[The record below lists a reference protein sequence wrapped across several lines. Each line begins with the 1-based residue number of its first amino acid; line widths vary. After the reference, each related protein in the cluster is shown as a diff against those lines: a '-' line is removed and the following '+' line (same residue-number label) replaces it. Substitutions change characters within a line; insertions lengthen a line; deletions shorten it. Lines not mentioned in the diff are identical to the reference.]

1 MKVLVFVTIACLLSG
16 ANAAGFVDALKGFGS
31 SVGNVFTNLFN
42 DLKAPLKTVA
52 NTLVD
57 NLKTA
62 GTQLLTTGAQ
72 SLLGSLSNVG
82 APATRDTDLL
92 TGVSKFVT
100 EGKAVVAKLSE
111 TLGSLYHS
119 AMTSLADIAQR
130 ISSMDFLK
138 QPIDKIL
145 SEIKN
150 VVNLHD
156 LFQNSLVETITKN
169 PGQFLIKAAEGL
181 ISKLGNKRSALTDTL
196 TSVGQQFATLFKP
209 VVDAVKQHVSTLGST
224 LSTTATALYGAVK
237 PTLDQLS
244 TQLSGHVQAL
254 KDSATELLGH
264 GQDALK
270 ALSAAAGDIMTQTMG
285 NMKPTLQKIVDTGKD
300 AVKTITNTLGSN

>member
-1 MKVLVFVTIACLLSG
+1 MKVLVFVAVACLLSG
-16 ANAAGFVDALKGFGS
+16 ANGAGFLDTLKGLGTSIGDLFK
-31 SVGNVFTNLFN
+31 NLFN
-42 DLKAPLKTVA
+42 DLKTPLA
-52 NTLVD
+52 NVTNALVES
-57 NLKTA
+57 LKTA
-62 GTQLLTTGAQ
+62 GTQLLATGAQ
-72 SLLGSLSNVG
+72 SLLGSLANVG
-82 APATRDTDLL
+82 KREVSLL

-100 EGKAVVAKLSE
+100 EGKSVVAKLSE

-119 AMTSLADIAQR
+119 AMTSLTNIAQR

-138 QPIDKIL
+138 EPLDKIL

-156 LFQNSLVETITKN
+156 LFQNSLLETLIKN

-196 TSVGQQFATLFKP
+196 SSVGQQFASLFKP

-224 LSTTATALYGAVK
+224 LSSTATALFGAVK

-264 GQDALK
+264 GQNALK

>member
-1 MKVLVFVTIACLLSG
+1 MKVLVFVAIACLLSG
-16 ANAAGFVDALKGFGS
+16 ANAAGFVDTLKGVAN
-31 SVGNVFTNLFN
+31 SVGSVFTNLFQ
-42 DLKAPLKTVA
+42 DLKTPLATVA

-62 GTQLLTTGAQ
+62 GTQLLATGAQ
-72 SLLGSLSNVG
+72 SLLGSLSHVG

-100 EGKAVVAKLSE
+100 EGKSVVAKLSE

-119 AMTSLADIAQR
+119 AMTSLTNIAQR

-138 QPIDKIL
+138 EPLDKIL

-150 VVNLHD
+150 VVNIHD
-156 LFQNSLVETITKN
+156 IFQNSLVETITKN

-196 TSVGQQFATLFKP
+196 SSVGQQFASLFKP

-224 LSTTATALYGAVK
+224 LSSTATALFGAVK

-264 GQDALK
+264 GQNALK

-300 AVKTITNTLGSN
+300 AVQTITNTLGSN